1 MWMRRWHGMAM
12 VAAMISASMPGMAAG
27 EDVSAL
33 LLRKTQAF
41 SDAGPLSDG
50 QTMAAMA
57 DDRLIFFNK
66 NGDRATKQDL
76 ASITAAPP
84 NGVTT
89 RMSVSDWDCQV
100 HGDVAMTSFID
111 IRQSTASTSRERVTI

>member
-1 MWMRRWHGMAM
+1 
-12 VAAMISASMPGMAAG
+12 
-27 EDVSAL
+27 
-33 LLRKTQAF
+33 
-41 SDAGPLSDG
+41 
-50 QTMAAMA
+50 MAAMA